1 MNGIEGKRGGG
12 MIERKG
18 KRGWEGEREGEEE
31 RKKDREGERAL
42 EGERRKTLTAN
53 PSKCN

>member
-31 RKKDREGERAL
+31 RKKDREGKRA
-42 EGERRKTLTAN
+42 
-53 PSKCN
+53 